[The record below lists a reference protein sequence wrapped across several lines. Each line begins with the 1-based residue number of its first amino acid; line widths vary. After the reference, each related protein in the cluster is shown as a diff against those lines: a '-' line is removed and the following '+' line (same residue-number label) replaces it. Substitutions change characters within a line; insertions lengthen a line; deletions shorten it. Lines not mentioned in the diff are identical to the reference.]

1 MDLHDGVVQALFV
14 VGLSLH
20 AAEGVVDDAAQ
31 VRTRLSE
38 AIDSIDGTISD
49 LRHYIFGLRSPR
61 EGRLGHRIA
70 GAAAKREQ
78 SSRSVSLPS

>member
-1 MDLHDGVVQALFV
+1 MFV

-49 LRHYIFGLRSPR
+49 LRHYIFGLRSPVKGGWAI
-61 EGRLGHRIA
+61 E
-70 GAAAKREQ
+70 
-78 SSRSVSLPS
+78 SLERPPSENKALVQYHFLAEVIP